1 MAMITSYFF
10 GNDSAGK
17 AVNHYVIENSKG
29 AKVVLSQLGAAI
41 VSIIVPDKN
50 GEMKDVVLGYN
61 NVYGYETGEEYF
73 GETVGRCCGRI
84 QNARFILNGK
94 EYFLPKNNGKN
105 HLHGGI
111 KGFSRKVWDCEVQDD
126 KVIFSL
132 HSADG
137 EEGYPGNMTVTV
149 TYLFDD
155 DCKLYIHY
163 KAVSDKDT
171 ICNLTNHSYFN
182 LNGHEDGNICGHT
195 LQIYA
200 DTYLPLTNTLIP
212 VGESEKVENS
222 PFDFRNGKSIGED
235 INKNHSQLVIGKGF
249 DHSFVLK
256 KEEESISLAASAV
269 GDKSGIRLD
278 CYTTNS
284 ILHLYTA
291 NYVNCKSGKDST
303 CYGENSGFC
312 FETQGYPDAI
322 NHPNFPTTILKAGE
336 QYKQL
341 TVFQFSL
348 E

>member
-1 MAMITSYFF
+1 MKTITSYFVGKDSE
-10 GNDSAGK
+10 GN

-50 GEMKDVVLGYN
+50 GQMKDVVLGYN
-61 NVYGYETGEEYF
+61 SVHGYETGEEYF

-84 QNARFILNGK
+84 QNAKFILNGK
-94 EYFLPKNNGKN
+94 EYFLPKNSGKN
-105 HLHGGI
+105 HLHGGV

-155 DCKLYIHY
+155 DCKLYLHY

-171 ICNLTNHSYFN
+171 VCNLTNHSYFN
-182 LNGHEDGNICGHT
+182 LNGHESGNICGHT
-195 LQIYA
+195 LQIYS
-200 DTYLPLTNTLIP
+200 DTYLPLTNNLIP
-212 VGESEKVENS
+212 IGKSESVDNS
-222 PFDFRNGKSIGED
+222 PFDFRSGKAIGVS
-235 INKNHSQLVIGKGF
+235 INKNHSQLIIAKGY
-249 DHSFVLK
+249 DHSFLLK

-278 CYTTNS
+278 CYTTNP

-291 NYVNCKSGKDST
+291 NYVNCKNGKGGLS
-303 CYGENSGFC
+303 YGENSGFC

-336 QYKQL
+336 QEKQL

-348 E
+348 A

>member
-1 MAMITSYFF
+1 MAMITSYFL

-61 NVYGYETGEEYF
+61 NVHGYETGEEYF

-94 EYFLPKNNGKN
+94 EYFLPNNNGKN

-149 TYLFDD
+149 TYLFDG

-163 KAVSDKDT
+163 TAVSDKDT

-182 LNGHEDGNICGHT
+182 LNGHESGDICGHT
-195 LQIYA
+195 LQIHA

-222 PFDFRNGKSIGED
+222 PFDFRNRKSIGED
-235 INKNHSQLVIGKGF
+235 ISKNHSQLILAKGY

-256 KEEESISLAASAV
+256 KEDEPLTLAAIAV
-269 GDKSGIRLD
+269 GEKSSIRLE
-278 CYTTNS
+278 CYTTNP

-291 NYVNCKSGKDST
+291 NYVDCKSGKDGF

-322 NHPNFPTTILKAGE
+322 NHPNFPSTILKAGE

>member
-1 MAMITSYFF
+1 MATITSYFF
-10 GNDSAGK
+10 GNDLAGN
-17 AVNHYVIENSKG
+17 AVHHYAIENSKG

-50 GEMKDVVLGYN
+50 GQMKDVVLGYN
-61 NVYGYETGEEYF
+61 SVHGYETGEEYF

-84 QNARFILNGK
+84 QNAKFILNGK
-94 EYFLPKNNGKN
+94 EYFLSKNSGKN
-105 HLHGGI
+105 HLHGGV
-111 KGFSRKVWDCEVQDD
+111 KGFSRKVWDCEVHDD

-132 HSADG
+132 FSADG

-163 KAVSDKDT
+163 KAVSDRDT
-171 ICNLTNHSYFN
+171 VCNLTNHSYFN
-182 LNGHEDGNICGHT
+182 LNGHESGNICGHT
-195 LQIYA
+195 LQIYS
-200 DTYLPLTNTLIP
+200 DTYLPLTNNLIP
-212 VGESEKVENS
+212 IGKSESVDNS
-222 PFDFRNGKSIGED
+222 PFDFRSGKAIGVS
-235 INKNHSQLVIGKGF
+235 INKNHSQLIIAKGY

-278 CYTTNS
+278 CYTTNP

-291 NYVNCKSGKDST
+291 NYVNCKNGKGGLS
-303 CYGENSGFC
+303 YGENSGFC

-336 QYKQL
+336 QEKQL

-348 E
+348 A